1 MDRLAGIQEFVTVVD
16 AGGFS
21 AAAQKLHLSRSA
33 VGKAVA
39 RLEERLGVRLCHRT
53 TRAFTLTSDG
63 NAFYAHCVR
72 ILAELD
78 MAEGALASDRE
89 QPAGRLRISVPVI
102 FGRYCVAP
110 VIADL
115 SRQHTALR
123 FDVSFTDRPVDLIEE
138 GYDLVVRNAVLPDSA
153 VLTARRIARQRMTI
167 CAAPS
172 YLAARGTPRAIE
184 DIAGH
189 DSIVYGRDGNTRPWL
204 FPDSKGGTYA
214 APARTR
220 LILDDLD
227 SAADMAVAGMGLA
240 WLPCW
245 LIRARVH
252 SGSLVRVLPD
262 VDPLVF
268 DTYAVWPRA
277 PFMPARMRVLID
289 ALASRLPGMTGADD
303 EIKSAA

>member
-1 MDRLAGIQEFVTVVD
+1 MDRLAGIQEFVAVVE

-21 AAAQKLHLSRSA
+21 AAGQKLHLSRSS

-39 RLEERLGVRLCHRT
+39 RLEGRLGVRLCHRT

-63 NAFYAHCVR
+63 NAFYEHCVR

-78 MAEGALASDRE
+78 IAENAMTTDKE

-102 FGRYCVAP
+102 FGRHCVAP

-115 SRQHTALR
+115 ARQHSRLR
-123 FDVSFTDRPVDLIEE
+123 FDVSFTDRPVDLIDE
-138 GYDLVVRNAVLPDSA
+138 GYDLVVRNTTLPDSA

-172 YLAARGTPRAIE
+172 YLAARGSPREIG
-184 DIAGH
+184 DIAEH
-189 DSIVYGRDGNTRPWL
+189 DSIVYGRDGSTRPWL
-204 FPDSKGGTYA
+204 FPDGKGGTYA

-220 LILDDLD
+220 LILDDLEA
-227 SAADMAVAGMGLA
+227 AADMAVAGMGLA

-245 LIRARVH
+245 LIRERVA

-262 VDPLVF
+262 IEPLVF

-289 ALASRLPGMTGADD
+289 ALASRLPGMTGTGD